1 MRAYLLQITL
11 VSMMVLMLTMPAVA
25 QESAD
30 PYNCA
35 AQGMRQIESGACAPL
50 IGGVWPANGA
60 VYTPEE
66 LWAIND
72 WRHIYDRD
80 AGAWYWQQYS
90 TGYWYWG

>member
-1 MRAYLLQITL
+1 MRAKLLLIALVPTL
-11 VSMMVLMLTMPAVA
+11 VLMLSIPAEA
-25 QESAD
+25 QEGAN
-30 PYNCA
+30 PYDCA
-35 AQGMRQIESGACAPL
+35 AQGMRQIESGACAPY
-50 IGGVWPANGA
+50 IGGVPPANGVA
-60 VYTPEE
+60 YEPDE